1 MTTKSYQDHRFS
13 VSQVSLMS
21 QLYDSGLT
29 VDEVIA
35 GFKQIQDITNTIPA
49 TPKITID
56 KRQNG
61 HFIIDQNS
69 YHDLSQQN
77 YASIAPPSP
86 FFGLQGNSTMFY
98 TRPIFPQ
105 KTTMN
110 HREIKVRR
118 RGRPRKHANFTVT
131 EEDRINFS
139 PQVVALMETD
149 ILDVWAK
156 ITWFMKRHNIK
167 IKEVC
172 NATGGV
178 MYYSYLANWLK
189 RRPHTNDKR
198 RVAALYKW
206 YAEEVEKR
214 EGVGHQVAEK
224 VGVEFDQSGCGQVDG
239 VSIDPVVVE
248 ISSEDSA
255 HFSSFE

>member
-56 KRQNG
+56 KSQNS

-86 FFGLQGNSTMFY
+86 FFGNSTMFY

-110 HREIKVRR
+110 HRGVAESKARR
-118 RGRPRKHANFTVT
+118 RGRPRKHVNFTVT

-149 ILDVWAK
+149 VLDVWAK

-206 YAEEVEKR
+206 YAEEIEKR
-214 EGVGHQVAEK
+214 EGVRHQVAEK
-224 VGVEFDQSGCGQVDG
+224 FGVEFDQSGGRQVDS

-248 ISSEDSA
+248 ISSENSA